1 LDRDDCIGA
10 EILARGGI
18 SDVSGDA
25 QERSDE
31 PVLRATPHRLA
42 QRLPGRRELKVNPV
56 GFLVK
61 LARPDLK
68 LVDNLGNDS
77 DLE

>member
-1 LDRDDCIGA
+1 LDRDDCIRA
-10 EILARGGI
+10 EIIARGGI
-18 SDVSGDA
+18 SDVSGD
-25 QERSDE
+25 RSE
-31 PVLRATPHRLA
+31 ATSTVLRTTPHRFA